1 MYNSSRWEDR
11 FGAINGTL
19 AFIEMESKSA
29 DVIDYMWTY
38 IVGERFDKLLI
49 DDEFRVRN
57 QTATLIKT
65 VIASDQAGRGLAH
78 FDQLKNKLLAN
89 IQQTFQRDIS
99 GDASGALMNN
109 V

>member
-1 MYNSSRWEDR
+1 M
-11 FGAINGTL
+11 
-19 AFIEMESKSA
+19 
-29 DVIDYMWTY
+29 
-38 IVGERFDKLLI
+38 
-49 DDEFRVRN
+49 RN